1 MLRSLTAFGF
11 SIIGLSAMAQYAP
24 PDPSGFQGVIVETY
38 YVADENDAADQD
50 GGGLLPA
57 GSVVYRVYADLKPGY
72 RILTVGGFPGHPL
85 NMTTS
90 TGFFNNEDRGEAW
103 GRNIPAQHLNKNTVA
118 IDSWLTLGA
127 ASTVHWGVPKESD
140 PDGSLVGGPN
150 NDNGLL
156 VNSTPA
162 MGLPLTTV
170 DGLWNDGI
178 VPPQIVS
185 VGEAPDLFDGGGAS
199 TYSNDDF
206 AWAILGEY
214 AVPDTAN
221 RVLLGQFTTDG
232 VLELCFN
239 LSVKIPDSLVCNDP
253 QCHEFMEFYWEL
265 LPSDTSG
272 QFGADNRFTHPTL
285 CFNSGAV
292 EVDCEG
298 VAGGPALPGTSCD
311 DGIEE
316 TTNDVYTADC
326 TCTGEDCEGVL
337 GGTALPGQPC
347 DDGDPLTS
355 NDTWQS
361 GCLCEGVVGIQEL
374 GAGATVAVHP
384 NPTADGV
391 RLSIDGL
398 SGQRLTYVV
407 HDLLGQRVA
416 EADLG
421 ARQGRLDTWLD
432 LSHVVPGVYVMELRA
447 DEGVRTVRIIRQ

>member
-1 MLRSLTAFGF
+1 
-11 SIIGLSAMAQYAP
+11 
-24 PDPSGFQGVIVETY
+24 
-38 YVADENDAADQD
+38 
-50 GGGLLPA
+50 
-57 GSVVYRVYADLKPGY
+57 
-72 RILTVGGFPGHPL
+72 
-85 NMTTS
+85 
-90 TGFFNNEDRGEAW
+90 
-103 GRNIPAQHLNKNTVA
+103 
-118 IDSWLTLGA
+118 
-127 ASTVHWGVPKESD
+127 
-140 PDGSLVGGPN
+140 
-150 NDNGLL
+150 
-156 VNSTPA
+156 
-162 MGLPLTTV
+162 
-170 DGLWNDGI
+170 
-178 VPPQIVS
+178 
-185 VGEAPDLFDGGGAS
+185 
-199 TYSNDDF
+199 
-206 AWAILGEY
+206 
-214 AVPDTAN
+214 
-221 RVLLGQFTTDG
+221 VLLGQFTTDG
-232 VLELCFN
+232 ILDLCFN
-239 LSVKIPDSLVCNDP
+239 LSVKIPDSLVCNAP
-253 QCHEFMEFYWEL
+253 GCHEFMEFFWEL

-316 TTNDVYTADC
+316 TTNDVYAADC

-361 GCLCEGVVGIQEL
+361 GCLCEGVVGIQDL
-374 GAGATVAVHP
+374 GAGTAVAVHP

-398 SGQRLTYVV
+398 SGQRMGYVV

-421 ARQGRLDTWLD
+421 ARQGRVDAWVD

-447 DEGVRTVRIIRQ
+447 DDVVHTVRIIRQ